1 MLKRIIYPSNALVE
15 FVLMLRLQLSQP
27 QQRHVLRL
35 VEAVIVG
42 EGRKT
47 LAELYRLWVDAP
59 DVSAASDF
67 LRVSPWDEQHSEQQ
81 VQAFI
86 ITTCWL
92 KREHAAKPWCCG
104 SAWMTARTTKIRA
117 RLPWKGWIGSTTTR
131 NGGSTSIAR
140 AWL

>member
-1 MLKRIIYPSNALVE
+1 MEDAMLKRIIHPSSALVE
-15 FVLMLRLQLSQP
+15 FVPMLQLQLSQP

-67 LRVSPWDEQHSEQQ
+67 LRSSPWDEQQGEYQ
-81 VQAFI
+81 VQVFI
-86 ITTCWL
+86 INDLITQ
-92 KREHAAKPWCCG
+92 AQ
-104 SAWMTARTTKIRA
+104 ARGQALVLWVSLADSTHYID
-117 RLPWKGWIGSTTTR
+117 KGTV
-131 NGGSTSIAR
+131 APDDVD
-140 AWL
+140 